1 MVITA
6 VLFFTLEGLAIQ
18 DISYSEPVSGYS
30 LTLGTSNH
38 QVAPTEHSKG
48 QPFRNQVTKLSPI
61 ESKVKA
67 QELRS
72 YQC

>member
-1 MVITA
+1 MVIAT
-6 VLFFTLEGLAIQ
+6 VLLFTQQSLTIR

-48 QPFRNQVTKLSPI
+48 QPFQNQVTKLSPI
-61 ESKVKA
+61 E
-67 QELRS
+67 
-72 YQC
+72 

>member
-1 MVITA
+1 MVIAT
-6 VLFFTLEGLAIQ
+6 VLLFTQEGLTIR

-48 QPFRNQVTKLSPI
+48 QLFQNQVTKFSRI
-61 ESKVKA
+61 E
-67 QELRS
+67 
-72 YQC
+72 

>member
-1 MVITA
+1 MVITT
-6 VLFFTLEGLAIQ
+6 VLLFTQEGLTIR

-48 QPFRNQVTKLSPI
+48 QPFQNQVTKLSPI
-61 ESKVKA
+61 E
-67 QELRS
+67 
-72 YQC
+72 